1 MTDQGSRAGF
11 ASVDTLDLRDPVDL
25 ERAEEATGAVARA
38 VAHDRGLRF
47 RGHLLY
53 LGSRIAPARAP
64 HVRPSVDTQQV
75 TDLRGAAD
83 AIALRVRYSSPAVY
97 QRFRP
102 SGSLEDLIYEM
113 LEQFRV
119 EALAPE
125 AARGIKANLALRFA
139 AWSDAC
145 IAEGLLENDVGLLL
159 FTAAHVC
166 RSRILAEPIGERVND
181 HTEST
186 RFGIYEVMGQHL
198 LALRPAI
205 SDQVSFAPHAAAIAR
220 DIGALA
226 EASSADGGR
235 SAAPSTV
242 LAMLTL
248 PELDASEGDHGHADG
263 SNASSRLGE
272 HDGYAVFTD
281 AYDRTFDVREM
292 VRDRELQAARTELD
306 LLQAQ
311 HQSLGGYLRR
321 SALRIFAEPEDT
333 AWDSEQEE
341 GYLDPRL
348 LVGLVTGRGDGRLYR
363 RPVPDAR
370 PAGAVS
376 ILIDCSGSMKAV
388 IRELAALIDLVV
400 RALDGADVATEVL
413 GYTTG
418 AWSGGRPYRE
428 WLSASRPAHPGRL
441 NEAHHIVF
449 KDAATSW
456 RRSRAPLAGLLWTP
470 MFREG
475 LDGEALE
482 WAYGR
487 LRSLDAPRRH
497 LLLVSDG
504 SPMDG
509 ATTLANGESYL
520 DRHLVEV
527 AEAIE
532 ADGQIRLAGLG
543 IGHDMSAYMS
553 RSRIVDPDRIL
564 DRPTAQAV
572 MGFLAAP

>member
-1 MTDQGSRAGF
+1 MTGPERRADV
-11 ASVDTLDLRDPVDL
+11 ACVDTLDLRDPVEL
-25 ERAEEATGAVARA
+25 ERAEEATGAAARA
-38 VAHDRGLRF
+38 IAGDRGLRF

-83 AIALRVRYSSPAVY
+83 AIALRVRYSSPSVY

-119 EALAPE
+119 EALTAE
-125 AARGIKANLALRFA
+125 AARGVKANLARRFSN
-139 AWSDAC
+139 WSDAC

-159 FTAAHVC
+159 FTAVHVC
-166 RSRILAEPIGERVND
+166 RSRIMAQPIAERVND

-205 SDQVSFAPHAAAIAR
+205 GEQVSFAPHAAAIAR

-235 SAAPSTV
+235 AATPSSI
-242 LAMLTL
+242 LAMLSL
-248 PELDASEGDHGHADG
+248 PELDASERDHGDADG
-263 SNASSRLGE
+263 SNASSRLG
-272 HDGYAVFTD
+272 DGAGYAVFTND
-281 AYDRTFDVREM
+281 YDRTFDVREI
-292 VRDRELQAARTELD
+292 VRDRELLAARAELD
-306 LLQAQ
+306 SLESQ
-311 HQSLGGYLRR
+311 HQPIGGYLRR

-333 AWDSEQEE
+333 AWESEQEE

-348 LVGLVTGRGDGRLYR
+348 LVGLVTGRGDGRPYR
-363 RPVPDAR
+363 KPAPDQR
-370 PAGAVS
+370 PAGSVS
-376 ILIDCSGSMKAV
+376 ILIDCSGSMKSV
-388 IRELAALIDLVV
+388 IRELAALIDMLV
-400 RALDGADVATEVL
+400 RALDGADIATEVL

-441 NEAHHIVF
+441 NEAHHIIF

-456 RRSRAPLAGLLWTP
+456 RRSRTPIAGLLWTP

-487 LRSLDAPRRH
+487 LRSVDAPRRH

-532 ADGQIRLAGLG
+532 GDGQVQLAGLG
-543 IGHDMSAYMS
+543 IGHDMSAYMG
-553 RSRIVDPDRIL
+553 RSRIVDPDHIL
-564 DRPTAQAV
+564 DRATAQAI
-572 MGFLAAP
+572 MGFFAAT